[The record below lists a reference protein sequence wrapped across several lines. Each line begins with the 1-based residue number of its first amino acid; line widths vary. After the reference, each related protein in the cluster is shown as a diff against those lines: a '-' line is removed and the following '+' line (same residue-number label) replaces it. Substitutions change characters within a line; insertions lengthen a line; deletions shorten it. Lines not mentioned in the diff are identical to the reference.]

1 MHMKQNPEIYS
12 NLTAE
17 NNSNQMLLI
26 SFNWP
31 SLQLL
36 QTVQDLKNT
45 VSFRINAAKN
55 IQTKFGTQ
63 MVMVNTIKDNW
74 SILSLTRIC

>member
-1 MHMKQNPEIYS
+1 MKQNPEIYS

-63 MVMVNTIKDNW
+63 MVMVNTIKDN
-74 SILSLTRIC
+74 

>member
-1 MHMKQNPEIYS
+1 MKQNPEIYS

-36 QTVQDLKNT
+36 QAVQDLKNT
-45 VSFRINAAKN
+45 VSFRINAAKIYKQN
-55 IQTKFGTQ
+55 L
-63 MVMVNTIKDNW
+63 VH
-74 SILSLTRIC
+74 RR